1 MEFLSGGFFFQAV
14 KLSSRYCH
22 YRFRTLSAYQ
32 THWTLQSKRRLY
44 LSVCEYEWMN
54 ERMNEPREYRMGFR
68 MWPNSLWRNE
78 TTTFKWQGGK
88 VGSKPL
94 LKMKEWSL
102 YVKQKKAHWT
112 VTKVPSRWPGL
123 PITTQILKPNS
134 QVHTQTEQS
143 SHIHG
148 GRWWVKLLTNEQGC
162 RWTRKHTLPMDWSWR
177 HQFESYL
184 V

>member
-1 MEFLSGGFFFQAV
+1 MYKVLSTTPLNKNRETETQRKCYQVTRHGWTLSTYCWWEPHLKNILLYNSSYVPSGKDKTLETVKRSAAARSFPERQEGGLSRWSFWVGDFFQAV
-14 KLSSRYCH
+14 KLSARYCH

-32 THWTLQSKRRLY
+32 THWTLQSERRLY
-44 LSVCEYEWMN
+44 LSVCKYEWMN

-102 YVKQKKAHWT
+102 
-112 VTKVPSRWPGL
+112 
-123 PITTQILKPNS
+123 
-134 QVHTQTEQS
+134 
-143 SHIHG
+143 
-148 GRWWVKLLTNEQGC
+148 
-162 RWTRKHTLPMDWSWR
+162 
-177 HQFESYL
+177 
-184 V
+184 